1 MPMTDSRF
9 ATDNFDLALTKVGE
23 GSAVDYTGPHQG
35 VFRFESVKLAALMT
49 LPADMRP
56 KIPPACYLEA
66 PTAPAPEPAQQPVAE
81 NHFKTIL

>member
-1 MPMTDSRF
+1 MTDQHF

-23 GSAVDYTGPHQG
+23 GGAVDYTGPHQG

-56 KIPPACYLEA
+56 QIPPECYLE
-66 PTAPAPEPAQQPVAE
+66 PPMAPAPEPAQE
-81 NHFKTIL
+81 TIRESRFKTIL

>member
-1 MPMTDSRF
+1 MTDQHF

-56 KIPPACYLEA
+56 EIPPVCYLD
-66 PTAPAPEPAQQPVAE
+66 PPMAPAPEPAQQPV
-81 NHFKTIL
+81 L

>member
-1 MPMTDSRF
+1 MTDPHF

-23 GSAVDYTGPHQG
+23 GVAVDYTGTHQG

-56 KIPPACYLEA
+56 QIPPACYLDPPMA
-66 PTAPAPEPAQQPVAE
+66 PVPEPAQKPVVE
-81 NHFKTIL
+81 SHSKTIL